1 MNTTLKLKRKSVAS
15 LLMAPL
21 FLSSALL
28 AVTQVQAAQPANT
41 DTITE
46 TVAVNSTRLSD
57 VSEQIG
63 RAVVHQL
70 VNAHEALALGHR
82 DKARKDLHAAGNLN
96 YSALRMMP
104 FAVLNDDIFNAKG
117 KLALGE
123 TELFYDDLLPIYTE
137 LDELAMYAPE
147 KALKA
152 KLHLRKAESFAH
164 KNNTK
169 ASIKKLDEVM
179 NVVSETGIYLP
190 VVYVNGQIK
199 AALHDLKQ
207 PESDGRTAIKA
218 VDNAI
223 ESLKQY
229 SEDVVTAPGA

>member
-1 MNTTLKLKRKSVAS
+1 MNTTLKLKNKSVAS

-28 AVTQVQAAQPANT
+28 AVTQVQAAQAANT
-41 DTITE
+41 ETITE
-46 TVAVNSTRLSD
+46 VVAVDSSRLSD
-57 VSEQIG
+57 ASEQIG
-63 RAVVHQL
+63 RAVVRQL
-70 VNAHEALALGHR
+70 VNAHEALALGNR
-82 DKARKDLHAAGNLN
+82 DKARKNLQAAGSLN

-104 FAVLNDDIFNAKG
+104 FAVINDDIFNAKG
-117 KLALGE
+117 KLAE

-164 KNNTK
+164 KNKTK

-179 NVVSETGIYLP
+179 EVVSKTGIYLP

-229 SEDVVTAPGA
+229 SEEVVTTPGT